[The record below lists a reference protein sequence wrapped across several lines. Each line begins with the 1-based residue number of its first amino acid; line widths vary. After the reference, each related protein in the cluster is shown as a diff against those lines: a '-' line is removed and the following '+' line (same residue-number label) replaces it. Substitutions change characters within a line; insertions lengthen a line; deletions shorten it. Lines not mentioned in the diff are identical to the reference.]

1 MMFKKGRPKM
11 LFRRE
16 NTTARGAI
24 RHGGEYRWQRHKK
37 HAIDENLPMREGMH
51 GRMQQGIDYT
61 PLFKFL
67 LRNVGQ
73 PWIDVHREAISRLD
87 KEEPI
92 FYLVALQ
99 RKNWSSYVRYGESSY
114 YSGLC
119 IDEQGLLQKV
129 NPEFTAEDVP
139 VRCRCCTYTFNGERV
154 PVTEKNWLKPYEKE
168 NWE

>member
-1 MMFKKGRPKM
+1 MKKTGSFWRGLSPAPFGSAYEWQGKKGWISV
-11 LFRRE
+11 
-16 NTTARGAI
+16 TTS
-24 RHGGEYRWQRHKK
+24 Q
-37 HAIDENLPMREGMH
+37 
-51 GRMQQGIDYT
+51 
-61 PLFKFL
+61 L
-67 LRNVGQ
+67 LRYVNNVGQ

-139 VRCRCCTYTFNGERV
+139 VRFRCCTYTFNGERV